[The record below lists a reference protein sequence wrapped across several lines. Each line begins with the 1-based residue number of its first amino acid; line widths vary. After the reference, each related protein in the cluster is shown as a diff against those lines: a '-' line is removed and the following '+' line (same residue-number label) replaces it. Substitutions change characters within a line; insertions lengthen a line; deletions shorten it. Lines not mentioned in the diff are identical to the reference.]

1 MTSANIGPYMD
12 VMTVRPS
19 QAAYRDTSGL
29 SSKSISSTSSS
40 SSASSSSS
48 TQTSHHSLFMG
59 PVVMP
64 DMRDSYASLAPPM
77 NSKES
82 CLFYAT
88 GDKSLNLKKT
98 LENTIRRANG
108 YEEDQSLPPPK
119 PIKHPKKPEP
129 ELCPKP
135 RPVLFYTKKKGNN
148 ETKKIINKSR
158 DNEVFKNPVATL

>member
-77 NSKES
+77 NSKVS
-82 CLFYAT
+82 TCPLVILVQLDCIHLFF
-88 GDKSLNLKKT
+88 D
-98 LENTIRRANG
+98 
-108 YEEDQSLPPPK
+108 
-119 PIKHPKKPEP
+119 
-129 ELCPKP
+129 
-135 RPVLFYTKKKGNN
+135 
-148 ETKKIINKSR
+148 
-158 DNEVFKNPVATL
+158 